1 MCVSLATVDSE
12 LPAGLPLSRETVPL
26 DFQAP
31 VPQWWQALHAAMPG
45 ASIFVSP
52 LWMQT
57 WLARYGHAFSG
68 EWVRWH
74 SQGKTVGGVLVL
86 RRTRWR
92 KGVPLRCLY
101 LNTSEDVTARS
112 PQAEFNQVLHDP
124 AYAQPVATALANYLH
139 THRWDCIALS
149 GFEQTPFSENLLAKL
164 RYVQAESEAKP
175 APFVDLTALPT
186 GTYAQTLGGRSGAQ
200 IRQSI
205 RQYEEKF
212 GPLRLEEAQDDAS
225 RQHYLNE
232 LARLHN
238 TLWRDRGVPG
248 AFDCAEFM
256 TFHNTLVARGGPQGA
271 IKLLRVQAGQHV
283 LGYLYALNDHGC
295 VYVYQSGFC
304 YENDTKLRPG
314 LVTHA
319 LAISYCRDQGLHEY
333 NLMAGDSQYKR
344 TLAKQRRDVCW
355 TTLYANTLAS
365 RLFVALRDFKRY
377 VKPVAAPEDPAAA

>member
-1 MCVSLATVDSE
+1 MATVDSD
-12 LPAGLPLSRETVPL
+12 LNPGLPLSREIVAL
-26 DFQAP
+26 DADALL
-31 VPQWWQALHAAMPG
+31 PQWWHALHAATPG
-45 ASIFVSP
+45 ASIFISP

-57 WLARYGHAFSG
+57 WLKHYGHAFSG
-68 EWVRWH
+68 QWVRWH

-86 RRTRWR
+86 RRARWR

-101 LNTSEDVTARS
+101 LNTSDDMAARS

-124 AYAQPVATALANYLH
+124 AYAQQVCTALADYLQER
-139 THRWDCIALS
+139 RWDCIALS
-149 GFEQTPFSENLLAKL
+149 GFEQSPFFENLLTKL
-164 RYVQAESEAKP
+164 RYARAESDAKP
-175 APFVDLTALPT
+175 APFVDLKALPE
-186 GTYAQTLGGRSGAQ
+186 GAYAQTLGSRSGQQ

-225 RQHYLNE
+225 RQLYLAE

-238 TLWRDRGVPG
+238 ALWRDRGMPG
-248 AFDCAEFM
+248 AFDCAQFVA
-256 TFHNTLVARGGPQGA
+256 FHNALVASGGPQGA
-271 IKLLRVQAGQHV
+271 IRLMRVIAGQHV
-283 LGYLYALNDHGC
+283 LGYLYALNDRGC

-319 LAISYCRDQGLHEY
+319 LAISHCRDQGQHEY

-355 TTLYANTLAS
+355 TALYANTVAS
-365 RLFVALRDFKRY
+365 RVFVALRGVKRY
-377 VKPVAAPEDPAAA
+377 VKPAAVPENPTAA